1 MQKFLGAPAR
11 PFADGKN
18 TYIYCLFIRYYD
30 ESLIQLEGRKTIGL
44 ERCTALLGMDRRG
57 GA

>member
-1 MQKFLGAPAR
+1 MQKILGAAAR
-11 PFADGKN
+11 PFADGKK
-18 TYIYCLFIRYYD
+18 TYIYYVFIGCYD
-30 ESLIQLEGRKTIGL
+30 ESLNQLEGRKTIGL

>member
-1 MQKFLGAPAR
+1 MQKFLGPAAR
-11 PFADGKN
+11 PFVDGKRIC
-18 TYIYCLFIRYYD
+18 IYGLFIGYYD
-30 ESLIQLEGRKTIGL
+30 ELLNQLEGRKIIGL

>member
-1 MQKFLGAPAR
+1 MQKFLGAAAR
-11 PFADGKN
+11 PFADGKQ
-18 TYIYCLFIRYYD
+18 ICSYCLIIVYYNA
-30 ESLIQLEGRKTIGL
+30 SLNQLEGRKTIGL